1 MHDTLMYTSAR
12 AHRPRWMPLAPTLPY
27 MSGLIP
33 HLAGTSWSSKQ
44 PWTGMK
50 NQKPTTLSLCS
61 FLAAPV
67 DSLGVCIIQAHGI
80 FRLSGR
86 EAEPVGAGCAALSQ
100 KAPGGWQHCRAL
112 GGSLRLVAETD
123 VSSQPDAGG
132 GAGRRC
138 HLIDVPIWGEC
149 IIEYPGSFQPHSW
162 TNWLSCVPRWWEP
175 PRIHSR
181 GAGPVCWA
189 PSGLW
194 TLFPQSLQGADLQQE
209 NPELRMPCGFS
220 TVSAM

>member
-1 MHDTLMYTSAR
+1 MTHSGSALFKPMEYSDCR
-12 AHRPRWMPLAPTLPY
+12 AEKLSL
-27 MSGLIP
+27 SGLAA
-33 HLAGTSWSSKQ
+33 L
-44 PWTGMK
+44 
-50 NQKPTTLSLCS
+50 LSLKRPPGAGA
-61 FLAAPV
+61 LQ
-67 DSLGVCIIQAHGI
+67 G
-80 FRLSGR
+80 SGR
-86 EAEPVGAGCAALSQ
+86 QP
-100 KAPGGWQHCRAL
+100 APCCRN
-112 GGSLRLVAETD
+112 RC

-149 IIEYPGSFQPHSW
+149 IIEYPGSFQPDSW
-162 TNWLSCVPRWWEP
+162 MNWLSCVPRWWEP

>member
-1 MHDTLMYTSAR
+1 MAQC
-12 AHRPRWMPLAPTLPY
+12 RWMPLPPTLPH

-33 HLAGTSWSSKQ
+33 HLAGTSWSLKQ

-100 KAPGGWQHCRAL
+100 KAPGGWRTA
-112 GGSLRLVAETD
+112 
-123 VSSQPDAGG
+123 

-149 IIEYPGSFQPHSW
+149 IIEYPGSFQPDSW
-162 TNWLSCVPRWWEP
+162 MNWLSCVPRWWEP

-209 NPELRMPCGFS
+209 NLELRMPCGFS